1 MAIRRSQSASRNSS
15 QSQAKQSR
23 RNGARSRVRQ
33 MLSEQLEQ
41 RQLFAVGPSLIGIQP
56 NNSDLLVD
64 GAVRNTSPRELVFRF
79 DESQVINANTL
90 DGIRITRSGGDGS
103 FGFASTTSDFG
114 SNGGVEIQLTASNKG
129 TTPTV
134 RVTRADLGT
143 GVSPSFTYSSS
154 TGELTIRLN
163 SNIGTPTTATQLVAA
178 INVSPIAAPI
188 VTAKVSGGFADTA
201 IGSNAITYSP
211 IRLTSTGDIQV
222 TPGQVLV
229 GAAPKQNEVTFRF
242 ASLLPNDQYRI
253 EVFGYDDPVEG
264 VVGLRNSTATGQV
277 GDLFIPTS
285 SNTRKDTVNFRLDLG
300 PKVVSVVPQPVVR
313 NASGQLTQ
321 QRDTVVVYFDESKLY
336 VENDSLGRP
345 TANSAENPA
354 FYQLILTEDTVRNT
368 DDRYFVPQTAKYNAA
383 TNSVTLKF
391 AQDIDLLP
399 GSAAGQNTFRLRVG
413 TRESAPITP
422 TFSEAAAT
430 AISDF
435 NTDGGATFRFVSQVL
450 GKAGSGIDIVVMNS
464 GTLTPLD
471 PPVISVSGKV
481 ISIDLG
487 RDNVTANELLLALR
501 GNSLASA
508 LVSVTLEPGSDPN
521 TILDAPINYSPITV
535 VGLGSSFDT
544 ASNLGVIGSVNVAQ
558 TSLVLSSEIQP
569 IASSLDLPGA
579 NNDPGSRQLP
589 TQAGAD
595 FGDTFE
601 DHINALFGA
610 DSISGVSTIY
620 YNFKTVYATDASNN
634 PLTNAITEK
643 QKNRTREAFQTWS
656 NHLGVQF
663 IETNDLG
670 ITVALGS
677 TSALS
682 GTDVLQTGFNVAVR
696 IDPQFQR
703 SAVVLGTARQWSD
716 NYGEDW
722 FRASLTGIGIALGLE
737 KAGDL
742 PIGQLMAL
750 STNFINQGRPDVVP
764 TTEPVFPGSFDVLH
778 GQHVLRPD
786 SNDVQLYR
794 FEVKFD
800 QPNQVGEFVAETQA
814 ERLQTSSS
822 LNTLLHL
829 YKQVQAT
836 ASSNMSAGG
845 NLLVEFEAIKP
856 GLLGNNLQI
865 IVTQSER
872 TTGDNVLVSTSDNAV
887 HVDLNSQPGML
898 TTVDQ
903 FIKAINENPEASALV
918 KVKLK
923 SGSISTVLGGLPI
936 TYSPI
941 TLQGG
946 EVKLIAQNDDY
957 FSEDSLIKMSL
968 DSGVY
973 FVGVSA
979 SGNNGYDAVIENTGY
994 GGRSQGRYDLRMT
1007 FRAEVDSGNAIRNSD
1022 GQFPGDTQVVFD
1034 GDGDGNPAGV
1044 YNFWFQT
1051 APLNRTIEFNA
1062 GAVPDLEGKIV
1073 TLTAANGTVRRF
1085 EFDSNNSVGVGNIR
1099 VPYTLAD
1106 GPGRL
1111 ADVLA
1116 TQIRSR
1122 VELNIGAIA
1131 NGSQIVLTG
1140 ERSIS
1145 LALGLDIITIHGRTI
1160 FVDKSA
1166 SPLADGSLT
1175 KPFNNVAGVGVPNA
1189 FAIAQPGDIVRI
1201 VGNGGGDSNVATI
1214 TNNLAYEFGVDLI
1227 NGVPLSDGAQME
1239 IPKGVT
1245 TMVDAG
1251 AIFKFNRSYIGV
1263 GSNNL
1268 GVDRS
1273 GGTLQILGT
1282 PGLTDPNGNLLKNAD
1297 GTIVAG
1303 SVYFTSWQDE
1313 TIGADTY
1320 APRTTP
1326 SKGDWG
1332 GILYRNDVDASAGRR
1347 NLEDEGIFLNYVNHA
1362 DMRYGGGGN
1371 VFIDSVQQV
1380 VNPVQMIDLRPTIT
1394 YNKISQSAGAAMSGA
1409 PNSFVETNF
1418 QEPKFQASGAFTSDY
1433 DRVGPEIHH
1442 NSLVN
1447 NSLNA
1452 LFVKVDTPVGDS
1464 IRKLTTNARFDDIDI
1479 VHVINENLII
1489 SGTPGGSIIDTTVPQ
1504 GSLVA
1509 LQAAAGGKLLPGTY
1523 NYKISFVDAFG
1534 YETMAS
1540 DVSSSVST
1548 GTGQTA
1554 IRLLGLPLA
1563 TGEYVARR
1571 IYRSDASGGGV
1582 YSLVAQIDARATEY
1596 LDIGANAGGTLVRDR
1611 ANVTAVT
1618 MVAVAGGTLAVGN
1631 YNYRVVM
1638 VDASNRESVASNAT
1652 ASVTTVAASPG
1663 VPANRAVQLTN
1674 LPALQTG
1681 YSKVRLYRSSV
1692 GSVGPY
1698 TLVTELTGNSYLD
1711 TGTNL
1716 QDSSGS
1722 AIRLPAE
1729 AFGSVRP
1736 RLDASLVVDPG
1747 TVVKLEGSRI
1757 EVEQGANLIAEGTD
1771 GAPVIFTSKL
1781 DDRYGAGGAFDTNN
1795 DSTTTSPAARDWS
1808 GIYVAAGANLSLDN
1822 AVVAYAG
1829 GISKIEGT
1837 FKGFSPVE
1845 IQGGSARIT
1854 NSTFEFNEDGIGGQG
1869 PVNRLGRLDNRA
1881 STIFVRGSQPIL
1893 VGNVFRSNRG
1903 SAINIDANS
1912 INAELLPD
1920 IGRSTGSVDRQ
1931 SQYDSNRGPLV
1942 RGNRM
1947 ENNQINGMEVRHAPL
1962 TVESVWDDTDIVHVL
1977 FGTITVT
1984 NLHHVGGI
1992 RLQSAP
1998 DESLVVKI
2006 RGYGSNFNDYAGAG
2020 FTATGFDANIADRV
2034 GGTLQVLGYP
2044 GFPVVLTS
2052 FNDDT
2057 VGAGLQPDGTPQTD
2071 TNNDGVDSVP
2081 RPADWRGLLLDQ
2093 YSNDRNVATIME
2105 LEKANSVAPGSNS
2118 TTFTAQFIGEL
2129 AGKPESSDEN
2139 YRLGFIANGVL
2150 SEPTDVDVYSFTAE
2164 AGTEV
2169 WLDVDHTTQSLD
2181 TMIELL
2187 NSSGQLLARSNN
2199 SVDETL
2205 NSSLITRDP
2214 GVTSTLINPL
2224 NNTLLAHRQNADGSF
2239 KEPGTVNPRD
2249 AGMRVVLPG
2258 TAGARTNYYFRIR
2271 SASTNPDN
2279 FSAGLTSGTY
2289 SVQVRI
2295 RSEQEFAGSIV
2306 QYADIRYATN
2316 GVHLK
2321 GLPSNSPLVGEAQE
2335 AESATGNTYHNND
2348 SSAPIVNPV
2357 QWGDKSQYVGNL
2369 VETNKATLSIGGNL
2383 SSGTDLDFYRF
2394 DVQFGNVGA
2403 GSTDTAPIVFD
2414 MDYADGLNRADTSL
2428 SVFRV
2433 LGTNSFQ
2440 LVYYSE
2446 DSSIADDR
2454 GSVLDLAKGSV
2465 GSKDPYIGPVNLDE
2479 GTYEVAVTSAGRQ
2492 PAALLGATRI
2502 PVAQVLDQPSV
2513 GNFAGIASEV
2523 VSNAF
2528 DISGMS
2534 ALNVPKIYFEGSF
2547 FGSVSVFLQDSVG
2560 TRIPVQANVPV
2571 SGAQS
2576 VVSISAATLAN
2587 AITGLQDLTNVSLVF
2602 TGPTTGSID
2611 NLFVGSAERG
2621 ERIVNAAF
2629 DNSFVSK
2636 TVDVTTIQAGAYQ
2649 LEMRQASGSLADR
2662 LGSNPIVPPII
2673 TPPAGGLA
2681 SDIHVS
2687 PRFTD
2692 AITLVAPAGS
2702 ALISGDVFRLRDA
2715 GAEVVFEFTQ
2725 NGSVTPGNIA
2735 VVFSAT
2741 DSAPVIAQRI
2751 RDAIN
2756 NPGVQS
2762 RIKVSAASRGGATS
2776 GLTGDSQI
2784 NLFGSASG
2792 EFGKVGFVV
2801 HSGYGD
2807 KNTARDQGQVLVR
2820 DNFIRYSRDYG
2831 VWTEPGE
2838 RIQDSRET
2846 KEFLAGAS
2854 PNTDAISDI
2863 PNLVRSTTG
2872 AVRNLAEPNNTL
2884 LGGFNPGIVISNNVL
2899 ESGGLGGVHVS
2910 GENPIWMITPRII
2923 PGIRNDDFNTG
2934 DAGLGSS
2941 TNPIDHFGTLIDD
2954 RDLLYIDSGR
2964 TRVKFEF
2971 EDIAGAGTG
2980 NPTFGSGVEQGNGWD
2995 EDAVPMYYREDGG
3008 SQYYRVPGTNP
3019 GYSALEVVQ
3028 SMRDSIFGSILVTNG
3043 TTQRIK
3049 ATVAP
3054 SLLGPLFD
3062 PFNRTFWDGY
3072 INFFNRPALYLEGV
3086 SNLNWV
3092 DRNGGGNPFDIRRVD
3107 IANDSQPFAR
3117 VVNNTVYGN
3126 DGRATFNSG
3135 AVTQEPNETISQAV
3149 ETWQGTAHNPISY
3162 TGTGVI
3168 NAFDVDVFKFKAEVG
3183 ERAKINL
3190 NVTGSTLNPV
3200 MRIYDSAGRPQQ
3212 FTIAGGVVTDLA
3224 GTSLDFTSTKS
3235 GVYYVA
3241 ISSQGNSDYDPLSL
3255 AGREA
3260 GSTTGT
3266 YGLDLMVLHPQQ
3278 FTITAQDASQYA
3290 NGDTFRIFQ
3299 VSDLPN
3305 GTNFRTFEFTTTGGV
3320 SAAGNIP
3327 IQFNAE
3333 YRAPDM
3339 ARAIA
3344 AAITGPNAANIP
3356 LPNAQALPNG
3366 AFGLASPLAP
3376 VSARALGGISGVEAG
3391 LTLFPRRADGVLP
3404 THSSLGIGHDRRNS
3418 AQLSNTSIGDG
3429 TTERFVVVSN
3439 AAYIDSNGGI
3449 VLVDPD
3455 INANNNLD
3463 QLLPETGILVTA
3475 GASPTL
3481 MNNVFVNVQTPI
3493 VDEETRVTNPNNPFA
3508 NRNPAPFG
3516 SNNTD
3521 VHPKTNQVIVGGSVY
3536 QFAEPAAARNR
3547 LGFGI
3552 ENGPANLPNT
3562 GLDFNIT
3569 LPNTHKT
3576 FVDAQASQF
3585 LPASGSR
3592 IIDSSLDSLEEREAF
3607 RTIKQAAG
3615 IAISPV
3621 VAPSRDAYGQL
3632 RVDDPTVAPPNGQ
3645 GANVFKDRGALERA
3659 DFDGPTAVAVAPQD
3673 NDARN
3678 VDQDKAVSII
3688 ELTDGVYPEF
3698 RIKLVD
3704 GIGTGVDDTTVA
3716 GSTTTLRL
3724 PGSAVTVFENGRLL
3738 KEGFDYTFSYD
3749 TTTNEVTLTPLA
3761 GIWKNDRVYE
3771 ISINNK
3777 DRFVMYAPAGDQVSD
3792 GDSFTINDTNGGTVH
3807 FEFDSGYRLQVPQG
3821 LSLLV
3826 PLAGGA
3832 TGGVADGDRFSFTIN
3847 GTTTTFEFDRN
3858 GNFLAGNRPITFQLG
3873 ASQEE
3878 IRQLVFEAI
3887 SAAGLGIL
3895 PRLVGTDRIF
3905 IGAERGTELN
3915 TNFTALNQ
3923 PTTTFALK
3931 MPALGPRPGGVT
3943 EGQTFQVSDGR
3954 RIVTFEYDTD
3964 GNVTAGNTAIDFSTA
3979 TTVAELTQATLT
3991 GLQNSVLNIN
4001 PVQISDNLIHL
4012 GLGTNGDAAIIS
4024 SNVSIVGVA
4033 RTVNSGET
4041 FTVTT
4046 SLGTKTFEMTR
4057 SGSVTV
4063 PTNIGITYSIN
4074 DTQDEVGARVAQA
4087 IRDAG
4092 LGLEPVHVADGN
4104 ITIGGV
4110 VTDIVNVASA
4120 PSLGLFGVPGVQSNI
4135 QLEVFGALT
4144 MRVPSRGASGIV
4156 EGSTFTLTNNGR
4168 TVVFEMDA
4176 NGFVTPGRVAVRYTT
4191 QNTATE
4197 IATSIAQAINQ
4208 QNFGIQATANT
4219 AGEVRLG
4226 QIQDNQLNVGTTGFT
4241 VSRGIVNDGETF
4253 VISNGIQTIT
4263 FEFDNVDLGNGFVS
4277 TNSPILISSTSS
4289 PDSVVQSM
4297 KAVIEGSVLGL
4308 TTTILAGGKIQLNA
4322 TPTYTVDATLSP
4334 SLIQTG
4340 VAGGA
4345 QAVRFLEDASF
4356 SGEDMVDAI
4365 IRAIN
4370 NAPNS
4375 SLIATSRGGDTLFV
4389 ENATFIST
4397 NMDSFF
4403 LRGVV
4408 DVAGNLLKPNRI
4420 NNDTAFTILMPGTQ
4434 LDFGDAPDPFENTNG
4449 RYPTM
4454 RSSDGARHVDSGVA
4468 LLGASASAERDGQ
4481 SSPDALSDVDD
4492 GVQIG
4497 TNFQIP
4503 NMFNRFIQTPIT
4515 VTLSSPGYVDGW
4527 IDWNADG
4534 DWDDPSEQIF
4544 TSQEFTRDQLT
4555 QTFMVSVP
4563 ATAPEP
4569 ASVISTFARFR
4580 SSITGGLTPRGL
4592 ATGGEVEDYQVRVA
4606 PGTPPTA
4613 VNDVYSVNEDGTLQT
4628 SDANGQST
4636 PNFPIDD
4643 GVVGN
4648 DIDPD
4653 SLQLGVVLLQ
4663 GPSNASF
4670 FKLESNG
4677 TFEYIPAANFYGTDT
4692 FIYRVNDGTLN
4703 SNNFGTVTINVQEVN
4718 DLPVPQND
4726 TFATNED
4733 SAITINQSQL
4743 LVNDSAGANEL
4754 NQTLRV
4760 TAVQSNSQGSVTDRG
4775 GSVSLV
4781 NGVITYTP
4789 APNFHGVDTF
4799 TYTVT
4804 DNGTTGG
4811 AAAPLSAI
4819 ATITVNV
4826 AEVNDAPIVP
4836 GISRTVIEDQ
4846 SVNIDGATLL
4856 TDAFAGPTDERVWQS
4871 VRVTRVDTQS
4881 ANGGT
4886 VAWNTTTNTIVYTPR
4901 LNFAG
4906 VDRFVYDV
4914 VDFSTDSNRPLTSP
4928 RTTSG
4933 TVTITVT
4940 NTNDDPF
4947 VKQTLGTRTLAE
4959 DQPASVIDL
4968 RQIFDDADLSVSNEI
4983 LTFQIT
4989 SNSNAT
4995 LVTPS
5000 VSGNQLTLLPRPNQN
5015 GQALIVVEASDAAGR
5030 TVRDTLT
5037 LNVTPVNDAPFIVT
5051 GLADITVNKNSP
5063 IPSISLSPTHFSDPD
5078 IANGDFLTYRIV
5090 SNTNSLL
5097 VTPSISGTSLNLS
5110 LLNNQFGTSI
5120 ITVSATDSLGE
5131 TIADEFTLTV
5141 NNVNQ
5146 RPVGAPDTYRVPQ
5159 GTLLSVGTS
5168 NGVLVND
5175 SDPEGDVIRAEIVSN
5190 PSFATQFTFNPNG
5203 SFTYLHNGVSRQAD
5217 SFVYRVFDG
5226 QLRSTDVTVTIN
5238 IDAPPPPSHQNPSNR
5253 LDVNADG
5260 RITPIDALL
5269 VINLLNDPT
5278 RPRDVRLLPA
5288 PPAYFDVDGT
5298 GLVTAGDALLVINHL
5313 NANSGGGEGEGE
5325 GELSSL
5331 LAPTVFDVSRSLDN
5345 QSLAMQDVPEA
5356 IYGPLMPEGESG
5368 LLDGPDASQ
5377 WIDLSW
5383 MDHCASHSSQTE
5395 DIALSELLDEA
5406 GLS

>member
-103 FGFASTTSDFG
+103 FGFATTTSDFG
-114 SNGGVEIQLTASNKG
+114 SNGGVEIQLTASSKG

-163 SNIGTPTTATQLVAA
+163 SNVGTPTTAAQLVAA
-178 INVSPIAAPI
+178 MNVSPVAAPI
-188 VTAKVSGGFADTA
+188 VTAKVTAGFADTA

-211 IRLTSTGDIQV
+211 IKLTSTGDIQV

-264 VVGLRNSTATGQV
+264 VVGLRNTTPQGQV

-285 SNTRKDTVNFRLDLG
+285 SNTRKDTINFRLDLG

-313 NASGQLTQ
+313 NTSGQLTQ
-321 QRDTVVVYFDESKLY
+321 QRDTVVVYFDESKLF
-336 VENDSLGRP
+336 VENDSLGQP
-345 TANSAENPA
+345 TARSAENPA

-450 GKAGSGIDIVVMNS
+450 GKAGSGIDIVVINS
-464 GTLTPLD
+464 GTLTPID
-471 PPVISVSGKV
+471 PPLISVSGKV

-521 TILDAPINYSPITV
+521 TILDAPINYSPISV

-569 IASSLDLPGA
+569 VDYTLDLPGA

-589 TQAGAD
+589 TQNGAD

-620 YNFKTVYATDASNN
+620 YNFKTVYATDALNN

-663 IETNDLG
+663 IETTDLG

-677 TSALS
+677 TTALGNGS
-682 GTDVLQTGFNVAVR
+682 NVLQTGFNVGVR
-696 IDPQFQR
+696 IDPQFQ
-703 SAVVLGTARQWSD
+703 SSLVVLGTARQWSD

-750 STNFINQGRPDVVP
+750 STNFINQGRPDVTP

-778 GQHVLRPD
+778 GQYVLRPD

-800 QPNQVGEFVAETQA
+800 EPNQVGEFVAETQA

-845 NLLVEFEAIKP
+845 NLLVEFEAMKP

-872 TTGDNVLVSTSDNAV
+872 TSGDNVLVSTSDNAV
-887 HVDLNSQPGML
+887 HVDLNSQPGSL

-923 SGSISTVLGGLPI
+923 SGSTSTVLGGLPI

-979 SGNNGYDAVIENTGY
+979 SGNNNYDAVIENTGY

-1062 GAVPDLEGKIV
+1062 GAVPELEGKIV

-1085 EFDSNNSVGVGNIR
+1085 EFDSNNSVSVGNIR

-1122 VELNIGAIA
+1122 PELGISAVA
-1131 NGSQIVLTG
+1131 NGSQIVLSG

-1166 SPLADGSLT
+1166 SPNADGSLT
-1175 KPFNNVAGVGVPNA
+1175 KPFNNIAGVGVPNA

-1201 VGNGGGDSNVATI
+1201 VGNGGSDSNVATI

-1251 AIFKFNRSYIGV
+1251 AIFKFNRSYVGV

-1282 PGLTDPNGNLLKNAD
+1282 PGLTDANGNLLKNTD
-1297 GTIVAG
+1297 GSIVGG

-1371 VFIDSVQQV
+1371 VFIDSIQQV
-1380 VNPVQMIDLRPTIT
+1380 VNPVQMIDLRPTVT

-1442 NSLVN
+1442 NSLVD

-1452 LFVKVDTPVGDS
+1452 LFVKVDTPVADS

-1504 GSLVA
+1504 GSLIA

-1540 DVSSSVST
+1540 DVSSNVST

-1582 YSLVAQIDARATEY
+1582 YSLVAQIDAKATEY

-1652 ASVTTVAASPG
+1652 ASVTTTAASPG

-1674 LPALQTG
+1674 LPALQAG

-1698 TLVTELTGNSYLD
+1698 TLVAELSGNSYLD
-1711 TGTNL
+1711 TGSIL
-1716 QDSSGS
+1716 QNSSGN
-1722 AIRLPAE
+1722 AVRLPAE
-1729 AFGSVRP
+1729 ALGSVRP

-1795 DSTTTSPAARDWS
+1795 DSTTTTPAARDWS
-1808 GIYVAAGANLSLDN
+1808 GIYVAAGANVSLDN

-1837 FKGFSPVE
+1837 FKAFNPVE
-1845 IQGGSARIT
+1845 IQGGSGRIT
-1854 NSTFEFNEDGIGGQG
+1854 NTTFEFNEDGIGGQG

-1881 STIFVRGSQPIL
+1881 ATIFVRGSQPIL
-1893 VGNVFRSNRG
+1893 VGNVFRSNQG

-1912 INAELLPD
+1912 LTAELLPD
-1920 IGRSTGSVDRQ
+1920 IGRSTGSVDRL

-1947 ENNQINGMEVRHAPL
+1947 ENNEINGMEVRHAPL
-1962 TVESVWDDTDIVHVL
+1962 TVESVWDDTDVVHVL
-1977 FGTITVT
+1977 FGTISVT

-2006 RGYGSNFNDYAGAG
+2006 RGYGSNFDDYAGAG
-2020 FTATGFDANIADRV
+2020 FTATGFDANIVDRV
-2034 GGTLQVLGYP
+2034 GGTLQVIGYP

-2052 FNDDT
+2052 FNDDS

-2071 TNNDGVDSVP
+2071 TNNDGIDSVP

-2093 YSNDRNVATIME
+2093 YSNDRNVATVME
-2105 LEKANSVAPGSNS
+2105 LEKANAVAPGSNS
-2118 TTFTAQFIGEL
+2118 TTVVAQFIGEL
-2129 AGKPESSDEN
+2129 ASKPETSDEN

-2205 NSSLITRDP
+2205 DSSLITRDP
-2214 GVTSTLINPL
+2214 GVISTLINPL
-2224 NNTLLAHRQNADGSF
+2224 NNTLLAHRTNADGSF

-2306 QYADIRYATN
+2306 QYADIRYAMN

-2321 GLPSNSPLVGEAQE
+2321 GLPSNSPLIGEAQE
-2335 AESATGNTYHNND
+2335 AEAATGNSYSNNGTT
-2348 SSAPIVNPV
+2348 SLTNP
-2357 QWGDKSQYVGNL
+2357 WGVKSQYVGNI
-2369 VETNKATLSIGGNL
+2369 VQTNKATLSIGGNL
-2383 SSGTDLDFYRF
+2383 SASTDLDFYRF
-2394 DVQFGNVGA
+2394 DVGFGNVAG

-2428 SVFRV
+2428 SVFQV
-2433 LGTNSFQ
+2433 FGNAFQ
-2440 LVYYSE
+2440 LVYYAE
-2446 DSSIADDR
+2446 DSSVAEDR
-2454 GSVLDLAKGSV
+2454 GNVLDLAKGSV
-2465 GSKDPYIGPVNLDE
+2465 GSKDPYIGPVDLSE
-2479 GTYEVAVTSAGRQ
+2479 GTYEVAITSAGRQ
-2492 PAALLGATRI
+2492 PAALLGATRV
-2502 PVAQVLDQPSV
+2502 PVAQVLDQAIV
-2513 GNFAGIASEV
+2513 GTFAGIGSEV
-2523 VSNAF
+2523 VSNSF

-2534 ALNVPKIYFEGSF
+2534 ALNVPKIYFDGSF
-2547 FGSVSVFLQDSVG
+2547 FGTVNLFLQDSTG
-2560 TRIPVQANVPV
+2560 TRIPVQANVAV
-2571 SGAQS
+2571 SGSQS
-2576 VVSISAATLAN
+2576 IVTISAATLAS
-2587 AITGLQDLTNVSLVF
+2587 AVTSLQDLTNVSLVF
-2602 TGPTTGSID
+2602 SGATTGSIG
-2611 NLFVGSAERG
+2611 NLFVGTAERG

-2636 TVDVTTIQAGAYQ
+2636 TVSPTTIQTGAYQ
-2649 LEMRQASGSLADR
+2649 LEMRQASRAITLAD
-2662 LGSNPIVPPII
+2662 G
-2673 TPPAGGLA
+2673 AF
-2681 SDIHVS
+2681 

-2702 ALISGDVFRLRDA
+2702 ALISGDVFKLRDA

-2725 NGSVTPGNIA
+2725 NGTVTPGHIA
-2735 VVFSAT
+2735 VQFTSA
-2741 DSAPVIAQRI
+2741 DSAAVIAQRI

-2776 GLTGDSQI
+2776 GLTGDAQI

-2792 EFGKVGFVV
+2792 EFGKVSVIV

-2807 KNTARDQGQVLVR
+2807 ENTARDQGQVLVR

-2846 KEFLAGAS
+2846 LEEIAPEVAG
-2854 PNTDAISDI
+2854 TDAISDI

-2872 AVRNLAEPNNTL
+2872 AVRNLTEPNNTL

-2923 PGIRNDDFNTG
+2923 PGVRNADPLTG
-2934 DAGLGSS
+2934 DAGTGSS
-2941 TNPIDHFGTLIDD
+2941 TNPFDHFGSFIDD

-2980 NPTFGSGVEQGNGWD
+2980 NPTFGSGIEQGNGWD
-2995 EDAVPMYYREDGG
+2995 DDAVPMYYREDGG
-3008 SQYYRVPGTNP
+3008 AQYYRLPNTSP
-3019 GYSALEVVQ
+3019 GYSALEVLQ

-3054 SLLGPLFD
+3054 SLLGPLGGTVSII
-3062 PFNRTFWDGY
+3062 NSAGY
-3072 INFFNRPALYLEGV
+3072 VNFFNRAALYLEGV

-3135 AVTQEPNETISQAV
+3135 AATQEPNETISQAI

-3183 ERAKINL
+3183 ERAMINL
-3190 NVTGSTLNPV
+3190 DVTGSTLNPV
-3200 MRIYDSAGRPQQ
+3200 MRIYDSAGRPQKL
-3212 FTIAGGVVTDLA
+3212 TAAGGLVTELA
-3224 GTSLDFTSTKS
+3224 GASLDFTSTKS

-3241 ISSQGNSDYDPLSL
+3241 VSSQGNSDYDPLSL

-3266 YGLDLMVLHPQQ
+3266 YAIDLMVLHPQQ
-3278 FTITAQDASQYA
+3278 FTITAQDSSQYA
-3290 NGDTFRIFQ
+3290 NGDTFRIYQ
-3299 VSDLPN
+3299 VSNLPN
-3305 GTNFRTFEFTTTGGV
+3305 GTNFRTFEFTTTGAV
-3320 SAAGNIP
+3320 SAVGNVP
-3327 IQFNAE
+3327 IQFDAT

-3344 AAITGPNAANIP
+3344 GAITGPNVANIP
-3356 LPNAQALPNG
+3356 LPNAQTLPNG
-3366 AFGLASPLAP
+3366 AFGTASPLAP
-3376 VSARALGGISGVEAG
+3376 VSAKALGGISGVEAG
-3391 LTLFPRRADGVLP
+3391 LTLFPRRADGVFP
-3404 THSSLGIGHDRRNS
+3404 THSSLGIGHDRRLS
-3418 AQLSNTSIGDG
+3418 GQLSNTSIGDG

-3439 AAYIDSNGGI
+3439 AAYIDSNGGV

-3493 VDEETRVTNPNNPFA
+3493 VDEETRVTNPGNAFA

-3536 QFAEPAAARNR
+3536 QFVEPAVARNR
-3547 LGFGI
+3547 LGNGI

-3585 LPASGSR
+3585 LPAKGSR

-3621 VAPSRDAYGQL
+3621 VAPTRDAYGQL

-3688 ELTDGVYPEF
+3688 ELADGVYPEF

-3716 GSTTTLRL
+3716 GSSTTLRL
-3724 PGSAVTVFENGRLL
+3724 PGSAVTVFENGKLL

-3777 DRFVMYAPAGDQVSD
+3777 DRFVLYAPAGDQVSD

-3832 TGGVADGDRFSFTIN
+3832 TGGVADGDRFSITIN

-3858 GNFLAGNRPITFQLG
+3858 GNFLAGNRSIAFQLG
-3873 ASQEE
+3873 ASQDE
-3878 IRQLVFEAI
+3878 IRSLVFQALSSSGLAI
-3887 SAAGLGIL
+3887 S

-3915 TNFTALNQ
+3915 TNFTALDQ
-3923 PTTTFALK
+3923 PTTTLALK

-3964 GNVTAGNTAIDFSTA
+3964 GNVTAGNTAIDFASA
-3979 TTVAELTQATLT
+3979 TTVAELTQATLA

-4041 FTVTT
+4041 FTITT

-4057 SGSVTV
+4057 TGSVTV
-4063 PTNIGITYSIN
+4063 PTNIGITYAIN
-4074 DTQDEVGARVAQA
+4074 DTQDEVGTRVAQA

-4104 ITIGGV
+4104 VTIGGV
-4110 VTDIVNVASA
+4110 VSDIVNVASA

-4135 QLEVFGALT
+4135 QLEVFGSLI
-4144 MRVPSRGASGIV
+4144 MKVPSRGASGIV
-4156 EGSTFTLTNNGR
+4156 EGSTFTLSNNGR
-4168 TVVFEMDA
+4168 TIVFEMDA

-4197 IATSIAQAINQ
+4197 IATVIAQAINLQ
-4208 QNFGIQATANT
+4208 SFGIQATANT

-4226 QIQDNQLNVGTTGFT
+4226 QIQDSQLNVGNTGFA
-4241 VSRGIVNDGETF
+4241 VSRGVVNDGETF
-4253 VISNGIQTIT
+4253 VISNGTQTVT
-4263 FEFDNVDLGNGFVS
+4263 FEFDNVDLGNGFSS

-4308 TTTILAGGKIQLNA
+4308 TTTLLAGGKIQLNA
-4322 TPTYTVDATLSP
+4322 TPTYTVNATLSP
-4334 SLIQTG
+4334 SLIKTG

-4345 QAVRFLEDASF
+4345 QAVKFLEGSSF
-4356 SGEDMVDAI
+4356 TGEDMVDSI

-4375 SLIATSRGGDTLFV
+4375 SLIATSRGGNTLFV

-4449 RYPTM
+4449 RYPTL
-4454 RSSDGARHVDSGVA
+4454 RSSDGARHVDSGIA
-4468 LLGASASAERDGQ
+4468 LLGSAASAERDGQ

-4492 GVQIG
+4492 GVQFG
-4497 TNFQIP
+4497 TNFQIL

-4534 DWDDPSEQIF
+4534 DWDDPGEQVF
-4544 TSQEFTRDQLT
+4544 TSEEFSKDLLTR
-4555 QTFMVSVP
+4555 TFMVSVP
-4563 ATAPEP
+4563 VTAPEP

-4580 SSITGGLTPRGL
+4580 SSTTGGLTPRGL
-4592 ATGGEVEDYQVRVA
+4592 ATDGEVEDYQVKVA

-4613 VNDVYSVNEDGTLQT
+4613 VDDVYSVNEDGNLQT

-4643 GVVGN
+4643 GVAGN
-4648 DIDPD
+4648 DVDPD
-4653 SLQLGVVLLQ
+4653 STALGVVLLQ
-4663 GPSNASF
+4663 GPTHASF

-4677 TFEYIPAANFYGTDT
+4677 TFEYIPTANYFGIDT
-4692 FIYRVNDGTLN
+4692 FVYRVNDGTLN
-4703 SNNFGTVTINVQEVN
+4703 SNNLGTVTINVQEVN
-4718 DLPVPQND
+4718 DAPVPVND
-4726 TFATNED
+4726 ILNTSED
-4733 SAITINQSQL
+4733 TALTINQSQL
-4743 LVNDSAGANEL
+4743 LLNDSAGANEDT
-4754 NQTLRV
+4754 QTMNV
-4760 TAVQSNSQGSVTDRG
+4760 TGVQSVTPNG
-4775 GSVSLV
+4775 GSVLLV
-4781 NGVITYTP
+4781 NGVVTYTP
-4789 APNFHGVDTF
+4789 APNFHGTDTF

-4811 AAAPLSAI
+4811 VSAPRSATAI
-4819 ATITVNV
+4819 VTINV
-4826 AEVNDAPIVP
+4826 AEVNDAPVVP
-4836 GISRTVIEDQ
+4836 GASTSTTEDDAV
-4846 SVNIDGATLL
+4846 SINGTSLLVGAL
-4856 TDAFAGPTDERVWQS
+4856 AGPADEQVWQS
-4871 VRVTRVDTQS
+4871 VRVTRVDSQS
-4881 ANGGT
+4881 TNGGT
-4886 VAWNTTTNTIVYTPR
+4886 VAWNTTTNTILYTPK

-4906 VDRFVYDV
+4906 VDTFVYDV
-4914 VDFSTDSNRPLTSP
+4914 VDFSTDANRVLTSP

-4933 TVTITVT
+4933 TVTINVT

-4959 DQPASVIDL
+4959 DQAASVIDL
-4968 RQIFDDADLSVSNEI
+4968 RQVFDDADLLANDQ
-4983 LTFQIT
+4983 LTFQII
-4989 SNSNAT
+4989 SNSNLT
-4995 LVTPS
+4995 LVSPTI
-5000 VSGNQLTLLPRPNQN
+5000 SGNQLTLQPLLNQN
-5015 GQALIVVEASDAAGR
+5015 GQARIVVEASDLAGR

-5037 LNVTPVNDAPFIVT
+5037 LNVTPVNDAPFIVAP
-5051 GLADITVNKNSP
+5051 LADIVVNKNATV
-5063 IPSISLSPTHFSDPD
+5063 PSISLSPSRFSDPD
-5078 IANGDFLTYRIV
+5078 IANGDFLTYRVV

-5097 VTPSISGTSLNLS
+5097 VTPTISGTSLNLS
-5110 LLNNQFGTSI
+5110 LLNNQFGTAV
-5120 ITVSATDSLGE
+5120 ITVSATDSQGL
-5131 TIADEFTLTV
+5131 TVADEFTLTV

-5146 RPVGAPDTYRVPQ
+5146 APVGTPDTYNVPQ

-5175 SDPEGDVIRAEIVSN
+5175 SDPEGDAIRAEIVSN
-5190 PSFATQFTFNPNG
+5190 PSFATQFTFNSNG
-5203 SFTYLHNGVSRQAD
+5203 SFTYLHNGASRQTD

-5226 QLRSTDVTVTIN
+5226 QLRSANVTVTIN

-5288 PPAYFDVDGT
+5288 PPAYFDVDGS

-5313 NANSGGGEGEGE
+5313 NANSGGGEGEG
-5325 GELSSL
+5325 GIGSL
-5331 LAPTVFDVSRSLDN
+5331 LAPMVFDVSRSMDN
-5345 QSLAMQDVPEA
+5345 QSVGMQNVPEA
-5356 IYGPLMPEGESG
+5356 VYGPLMPEGEAG
-5368 LLDGPDASQ
+5368 LLGEPDASQ

-5383 MDHCASHSSQTE
+5383 MDHCASHSGSSQAE